1 MSRKDVLGRVERV
14 VVKIGTTSIM
24 QGRKT
29 ISIDFMDSVAEQ
41 VRALRDEGKE
51 VLIVTSGAIGVGL
64 RAMKVQANPSD
75 MPIRQAAASVGQS
88 ILMQR
93 WADSFQRQGMI
104 VGQILLTFDTYSD
117 RESAIN
123 LNNTIDSL
131 LGNGVIPIFNENDAV
146 CITEIKFGDNDTLS
160 AIIASRTDAD
170 LLVILSDVKGLY
182 DSDPT
187 RNPDAKLVPEV
198 HDIDSVRGMA
208 GDSST
213 GLGTGG
219 MRTKLSA
226 AAICRDAGCSM
237 IIASSRENDIIYRA
251 VTGDDV
257 GTIFVSDTEI
267 SKKRRWIKAAHP
279 SGRIVIDEGAEG
291 AVLDHKSL
299 LPVGIRAV
307 EGTFDKGEV
316 VDIVGGSGR
325 IAKGIAGYGSKE
337 LSLIAGKHTGELEDA
352 LGRKDRK
359 EAILSENIVVMRS
372 QRGQIS
378 QRARAAD
385 RCEVHLHSAS
395 RSEVPQDGI
404 GYLWS
409 HAVVL
414 MIP

>member
-1 MSRKDVLGRVERV
+1 MSRKDTLGKVERV
-14 VVKIGTTSIM
+14 VIKIGTTSLM

-41 VRALRDEGKE
+41 VKALKDEGKE

-64 RAMKVQANPSD
+64 RAMKVQANPND
-75 MPIRQAAASVGQS
+75 IPIRQAAASVGQS

-104 VGQILLTFDTYSD
+104 VGQILMSLDTYSD

-131 LGNGVIPIFNENDAV
+131 LENGVIPIFNENDAV

-170 LLVILSDVKGLY
+170 LLVILSDVRGLY

-187 RNPDAKLVPEV
+187 KNPDAKLVPEV
-198 HDIDSVRGMA
+198 HNVDASVRGMA

-219 MRTKLSA
+219 MRTKLDA
-226 AAICRDAGCSM
+226 AVICRDAGCSM
-237 IIASSRENDIIYRA
+237 IIASSKEPEIIYRA

-267 SKKRRWIKAAHP
+267 SKKRRWIKAAHA
-279 SGRIVIDEGAEG
+279 SGKIVIDEGAEK

-299 LPVGIRAV
+299 LPVGIKAV
-307 EGTFDKGEV
+307 EGAFDKGEV
-316 VDIVGGSGR
+316 VDIIRDGNR
-325 IAKGIAGYGSKE
+325 IAKGITGYGSKE
-337 LSLIAGKHTGELEDA
+337 LSAIAGKHTDELEKV
-352 LGRKDRK
+352 LGRKDHK
-359 EAILSENIVVMRS
+359 EAILSENIVM
-372 QRGQIS
+372 
-378 QRARAAD
+378 
-385 RCEVHLHSAS
+385 
-395 RSEVPQDGI
+395 
-404 GYLWS
+404 
-409 HAVVL
+409 
-414 MIP
+414 M

>member
-1 MSRKDVLGRVERV
+1 MSRKDTLGKVERV
-14 VVKIGTTSIM
+14 VIKIGTTSLM

-41 VRALRDEGKE
+41 VRALKDEGKE

-64 RAMKVQANPSD
+64 SAMKVQANPND
-75 MPIRQAAASVGQS
+75 IPIRQAAASVGQS

-104 VGQILLTFDTYSD
+104 VGQILMSLDTYSD

-131 LGNGVIPIFNENDAV
+131 LENGVIPIFNENDAV

-187 RNPDAKLVPEV
+187 KNPDAKLVPEV
-198 HDIDSVRGMA
+198 HNVDASVRGMA

-219 MRTKLSA
+219 MRTKLDA
-226 AAICRDAGCSM
+226 AIICRDAGCSM
-237 IIASSRENDIIYRA
+237 IIASSKEPEIIYRA

-267 SKKRRWIKAAHP
+267 SKKRRWIKAAHA
-279 SGRIVIDEGAEG
+279 SGRIVIDEGAEE

-299 LPVGIRAV
+299 LPVGIKAV
-307 EGTFDKGEV
+307 EGAFDKGEV
-316 VDIVGGSGR
+316 VDIICNGIR
-325 IAKGIAGYGSKE
+325 IAKGITGYGSKE
-337 LSLIAGKHTGELEDA
+337 LSSIAGKHTDELERI
-352 LGRKDRK
+352 LGRKDHK
-359 EAILSENIVVMRS
+359 EAVLSENIVVM
-372 QRGQIS
+372 
-378 QRARAAD
+378 
-385 RCEVHLHSAS
+385 
-395 RSEVPQDGI
+395 
-404 GYLWS
+404 
-409 HAVVL
+409 
-414 MIP
+414 